1 MRVST
6 EKVVRESKLERGDGL
21 ELLDV
26 LVGEGD
32 LEGFDVVLEVLD
44 LSAPDCDVCRASE
57 LVALPAAARDP
68 TH

>member
-6 EKVVRESKLERGDGL
+6 EKVVRKSKLERGDGL
-21 ELLDV
+21 EVLDV

-32 LEGFDVVLEVLD
+32 LEGFDVILEVLD
-44 LSAPDCDVCRASE
+44 LSAPDCDVCRESDSSM
-57 LVALPAAARDP
+57 LPAAARDQ